1 MAALLW
7 LPTLSAGLNIMSYT
21 FSGYVPLHRCHI
33 PCEDDLSNHTD
44 LDLSDREWYQ
54 QLDTSDL
61 DTQCQFYKY
70 RGTSSEGCREED
82 FDVSEIEDCAD
93 FVYDKSVFSQTL
105 VTNFD
110 LVCKDRWKKG
120 FIGTLYMVG
129 LFIGSYIIGYA
140 GDKIG
145 RKKTM
150 MISLLMLFLIIGGAF
165 AGVMPYYSLYV
176 V

>member
-1 MAALLW
+1 M
-7 LPTLSAGLNIMSYT
+7 
-21 FSGYVPLHRCHI
+21 
-33 PCEDDLSNHTD
+33 
-44 LDLSDREWYQ
+44 
-54 QLDTSDL
+54 
-61 DTQCQFYKY
+61 
-70 RGTSSEGCREED
+70 ED
-82 FDVSEIEDCAD
+82 FDVSDVEDCSK
-93 FVYDKSVFSQTL
+93 FVYDRSVFRETL

-110 LVCKDRWKKG
+110 LVCKDQWKKG
-120 FIGTLYMVG
+120 FIGSLYMVG

-150 MISLLMLFLIIGGAF
+150 MISLLFLIIGGAL